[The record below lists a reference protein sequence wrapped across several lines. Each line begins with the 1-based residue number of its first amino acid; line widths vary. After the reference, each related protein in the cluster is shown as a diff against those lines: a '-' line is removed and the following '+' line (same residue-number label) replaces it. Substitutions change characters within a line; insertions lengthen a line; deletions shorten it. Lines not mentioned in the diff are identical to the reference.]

1 MPADDSFENLTKEL
15 LKLNE
20 NLEAVKKNQ
29 DVLITFFKES
39 KPSDVE
45 LKEIENAKKAEIE
58 KNENDRLELL
68 KVINDSKIEQI
79 DYSPKFDD
87 LNAKLSV
94 LITNSS
100 VSEESIQNENV
111 QHSTNL
117 AILYVLLFLLPFYF
131 TIKWGSSLLDSAI
144 A

>member
-1 MPADDSFENLTKEL
+1 MPAGDSFDTLTKEL

-20 NLEAVKKNQ
+20 NLEDLKKNQ
-29 DVLITFFKES
+29 DILITFYKQA
-39 KPSDVE
+39 KPSESE
-45 LKEIENAKKAEIE
+45 LKEIELAKKAEIE
-58 KNENDRLELL
+58 KNEKDRLELI
-68 KVINDSKIEQI
+68 KVINDTKIEQI
-79 DYSPKFDD
+79 DYNSKFDD

-100 VSEESIQNENV
+100 VSDESIQNENV
-111 QHSTNL
+111 QYSTNL
-117 AILYVLLFLLPFYF
+117 AILYFLLFMLPFYF